1 MLMQHPTTIAMSEAD
16 FENLIDSYRK
26 QAHTRAV
33 EDFLSAF
40 LACEF
45 HSYELLFVLSD
56 AFKKR
61 GLDEVAKHLN
71 SAAQLVPQKPGIA

>member
-1 MLMQHPTTIAMSEAD
+1 MSEVD

-26 QAHTRAV
+26 QAYTRAV

-45 HSYELLFVLSD
+45 HSYELLFALSD

-61 GLDEVAKHLN
+61 GQYEVASHLD
-71 SAAQLVPQKPGIA
+71 SAAQVIPQPGIA